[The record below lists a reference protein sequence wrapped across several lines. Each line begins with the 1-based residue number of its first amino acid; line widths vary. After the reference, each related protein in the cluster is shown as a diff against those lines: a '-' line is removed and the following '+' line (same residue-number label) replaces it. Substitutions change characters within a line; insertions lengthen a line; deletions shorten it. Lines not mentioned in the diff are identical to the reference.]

1 MLVLYEWLI
10 YILGQLTL
18 LMFAVESAG
27 EHLYENAQAVNA
39 NCDPLYMNTSPV
51 KG

>member
-1 MLVLYEWLI
+1 
-10 YILGQLTL
+10 
-18 LMFAVESAG
+18 MFAVESAG
-27 EHLYENAQAVNA
+27 EHLYENTQAVNA